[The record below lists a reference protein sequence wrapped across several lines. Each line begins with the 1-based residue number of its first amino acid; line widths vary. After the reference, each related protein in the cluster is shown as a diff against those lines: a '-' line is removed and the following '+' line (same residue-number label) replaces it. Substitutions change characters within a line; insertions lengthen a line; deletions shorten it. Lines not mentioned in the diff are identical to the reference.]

1 MARLPNFLVIIRSE
15 KLSGKGQGR
24 GCLGVRKKERFVLG
38 KRTFR
43 SQKSK
48 HFVLRIIQTD
58 MKRTIY
64 YMILCLLMSLGEI
77 MAQGISGKVMDG
89 KEQPVDGVAVILQTL
104 DSVYVDAVVTDT
116 LGDFRLNHPLD
127 QSYRLIFQHIL
138 YNMVEK
144 EITTANVGTV
154 VLEEKDYQLA
164 EITVKG
170 ERPQVKLEGGK
181 LTYDVPQLMKDKT
194 ATNAFEIIKDLPGLI
209 ERNDNLELVG
219 ASRLN
224 IILNGQLTTMSA
236 DQLIQ
241 LLKTMPASRVEKAE
255 VMYNAPAKY
264 NVKGALLNVVL
275 SKNESETPSWQGET
289 GVDYTQYRHAGGDAH
304 VNLLYTNKG
313 FSIDFLL
320 NGNKRR
326 DVMGEDMLARHTLNS
341 SMTEISQHN
350 RALVHV
356 NRGTVRLGMDYT
368 FANEDKLSLAYYL
381 KGDKVLSD
389 RDAFTSYLDLSKPEN
404 KSESTS
410 LVRDDGHSAIHNIR
424 LQYDGHAGISAGADF
439 TRYHSPSV
447 LDYQDTNTNGS
458 RTDMINNTRQDVS
471 RWSVFLNKTHSFASG
486 WGLNYGVH
494 GGYASSKNYSEYLYE
509 QGAGYEMDEEALEDN
524 TQKEY
529 IADIFAEVSKSFGER
544 FSATVGLK
552 GEYFKSDYASSRENM
567 NLWNEG
573 ALFPTVSLSY
583 TFSPRHIL
591 QFDISSDKTY
601 PGYWQV
607 SPQVTPLNSY
617 SEVAGNPLLKPYRTY
632 EGQMVYI
639 FRQKYMLV
647 AFCEYTPDYFAQLPY
662 QSDTELKT
670 VFRFENMDYSLEAG
684 LAVIIPFNVG
694 RFWNSRIT
702 LRGWRMQEK
711 NDNFH
716 GISYNREAYLG
727 LAHMSN
733 TFNLCDK
740 PNLKMTID
748 GQYVTPGAIQG
759 IYDLG
764 SMYEISAGLKWTFLN
779 DRASLTLKGDDI
791 FASSIP
797 RTIKIN
803 QGNQWSRMRKL
814 NDERCL
820 KLSFVWKFGGY
831 KEREHDSIDTSR
843 FGK

>member
-1 MARLPNFLVIIRSE
+1 
-15 KLSGKGQGR
+15 
-24 GCLGVRKKERFVLG
+24 
-38 KRTFR
+38 
-43 SQKSK
+43 
-48 HFVLRIIQTD
+48 

-341 SMTEISQHN
+341 GMTEISQHN

-447 LDYQDTNTNGS
+447 LDYQDTNGS

-494 GGYASSKNYSEYLYE
+494 GGYASSKNYSEYLYD

-529 IADIFAEVSKSFGER
+529 IVDIFAEVSKSFGER

-662 QSDTELKT
+662 LSDTELKT

>member
-1 MARLPNFLVIIRSE
+1 
-15 KLSGKGQGR
+15 
-24 GCLGVRKKERFVLG
+24 
-38 KRTFR
+38 
-43 SQKSK
+43 
-48 HFVLRIIQTD
+48 

-341 SMTEISQHN
+341 GMTEISQHN

-447 LDYQDTNTNGS
+447 LDYQDTNTNTNGS

-494 GGYASSKNYSEYLYE
+494 GGYASSKNYSEYLYD

-529 IADIFAEVSKSFGER
+529 IVDIFAEVSKSFGER

-552 GEYFKSDYASSRENM
+552 GEYFKSDYTSSRENM

>member
-1 MARLPNFLVIIRSE
+1 
-15 KLSGKGQGR
+15 
-24 GCLGVRKKERFVLG
+24 
-38 KRTFR
+38 
-43 SQKSK
+43 
-48 HFVLRIIQTD
+48 

-341 SMTEISQHN
+341 GMTEISQHN

-447 LDYQDTNTNGS
+447 LDYQDTNGS

-494 GGYASSKNYSEYLYE
+494 GGYASSKNYSEYLYD

-529 IADIFAEVSKSFGER
+529 IVDIFAEVSKSFGER

-601 PGYWQV
+601 PCYWQV

>member
-1 MARLPNFLVIIRSE
+1 
-15 KLSGKGQGR
+15 
-24 GCLGVRKKERFVLG
+24 
-38 KRTFR
+38 
-43 SQKSK
+43 
-48 HFVLRIIQTD
+48 

-341 SMTEISQHN
+341 GMTEISQHN

-447 LDYQDTNTNGS
+447 LDYQDTNGS

-831 KEREHDSIDTSR
+831 KEKEHDSIDTSR

>member
-1 MARLPNFLVIIRSE
+1 
-15 KLSGKGQGR
+15 
-24 GCLGVRKKERFVLG
+24 
-38 KRTFR
+38 
-43 SQKSK
+43 
-48 HFVLRIIQTD
+48 

-89 KEQPVDGVAVILQTL
+89 KEQPIDGVAVILQTL

-138 YNMVEK
+138 YNTIGK
-144 EITTANVGTV
+144 KITTANVGTV

-170 ERPQVKLEGGK
+170 ERSQVKLEGGK

-241 LLKTMPASRVEKAE
+241 LLKTMPASRVEKVE

-275 SKNESETPSWQGET
+275 SKNESETHSWQGET

-313 FSIDFLL
+313 FSLDFLL

-341 SMTEISQHN
+341 GMTEISQHN

-447 LDYQDTNTNGS
+447 LDYQDTNGS

-670 VFRFENMDYSLEAG
+670 VFRFENMDYSLETG

-831 KEREHDSIDTSR
+831 KEKEHDSIDTSR

>member
-1 MARLPNFLVIIRSE
+1 
-15 KLSGKGQGR
+15 
-24 GCLGVRKKERFVLG
+24 
-38 KRTFR
+38 
-43 SQKSK
+43 
-48 HFVLRIIQTD
+48 

-138 YNMVEK
+138 YNTIGK
-144 EITTANVGTV
+144 KITTANVGTV

-181 LTYDVPQLMKDKT
+181 LTYDIPQLMKDKT

-313 FSIDFLL
+313 FSLDFLL

-341 SMTEISQHN
+341 GMTEISQHN

-447 LDYQDTNTNGS
+447 LDYQDTNGS

-552 GEYFKSDYASSRENM
+552 GEYFKSDYTSSRENM

>member
-1 MARLPNFLVIIRSE
+1 
-15 KLSGKGQGR
+15 
-24 GCLGVRKKERFVLG
+24 
-38 KRTFR
+38 
-43 SQKSK
+43 
-48 HFVLRIIQTD
+48 

-241 LLKTMPASRVEKAE
+241 VLKTMPASRVEKAE

-341 SMTEISQHN
+341 GMTEISQHN

-447 LDYQDTNTNGS
+447 LDYQDTNGS

-494 GGYASSKNYSEYLYE
+494 GGYASSKNYSEYLYD

-529 IADIFAEVSKSFGER
+529 IVDIFAEVSKSFGER

>member
-1 MARLPNFLVIIRSE
+1 
-15 KLSGKGQGR
+15 
-24 GCLGVRKKERFVLG
+24 
-38 KRTFR
+38 
-43 SQKSK
+43 
-48 HFVLRIIQTD
+48 

-313 FSIDFLL
+313 FSLDFLL

-341 SMTEISQHN
+341 GMTEISQHN

-447 LDYQDTNTNGS
+447 LDYQDTNGS

-494 GGYASSKNYSEYLYE
+494 GGYASSKNYSEYLYD

-529 IADIFAEVSKSFGER
+529 IVDIFAEVSKSFGER

-831 KEREHDSIDTSR
+831 KEKEHDSIDTSR

>member
-1 MARLPNFLVIIRSE
+1 
-15 KLSGKGQGR
+15 
-24 GCLGVRKKERFVLG
+24 
-38 KRTFR
+38 
-43 SQKSK
+43 
-48 HFVLRIIQTD
+48 

-341 SMTEISQHN
+341 GMTEISQHN

-447 LDYQDTNTNGS
+447 LDYQDTNGS

-494 GGYASSKNYSEYLYE
+494 GGYASSKNYSEYLYD

-647 AFCEYTPDYFAQLPY
+647 AFCEYTPDYFVQLPY

-831 KEREHDSIDTSR
+831 KEKEHDSIDTSR

>member
-1 MARLPNFLVIIRSE
+1 
-15 KLSGKGQGR
+15 
-24 GCLGVRKKERFVLG
+24 
-38 KRTFR
+38 
-43 SQKSK
+43 
-48 HFVLRIIQTD
+48 

-341 SMTEISQHN
+341 GMTEISQHN

-447 LDYQDTNTNGS
+447 LDYQDTNGS

-494 GGYASSKNYSEYLYE
+494 GGYASSKNYSEYLYD

-529 IADIFAEVSKSFGER
+529 IVDIFAEVSKSFGER

-684 LAVIIPFNVG
+684 LVVIIPFNVG

>member
-1 MARLPNFLVIIRSE
+1 
-15 KLSGKGQGR
+15 
-24 GCLGVRKKERFVLG
+24 
-38 KRTFR
+38 
-43 SQKSK
+43 
-48 HFVLRIIQTD
+48 

-154 VLEEKDYQLA
+154 VLEEKDYQLG

-341 SMTEISQHN
+341 GMTEISQHN

-447 LDYQDTNTNGS
+447 LDYQDTNGS

-494 GGYASSKNYSEYLYE
+494 GGYASSKNYSEYLYD

-529 IADIFAEVSKSFGER
+529 IVDIFAEVSKSFGER

>member
-1 MARLPNFLVIIRSE
+1 
-15 KLSGKGQGR
+15 
-24 GCLGVRKKERFVLG
+24 
-38 KRTFR
+38 
-43 SQKSK
+43 
-48 HFVLRIIQTD
+48 

-181 LTYDVPQLMKDKT
+181 LTYDIPQLMKDKT

-341 SMTEISQHN
+341 GMTEISQHN

-447 LDYQDTNTNGS
+447 LDYQDTNGS

-494 GGYASSKNYSEYLYE
+494 GGYASSKNYSEYLYD

-831 KEREHDSIDTSR
+831 KEKEHDSIDTSR

>member
-1 MARLPNFLVIIRSE
+1 
-15 KLSGKGQGR
+15 
-24 GCLGVRKKERFVLG
+24 
-38 KRTFR
+38 
-43 SQKSK
+43 
-48 HFVLRIIQTD
+48 

-341 SMTEISQHN
+341 GMTEISQHN

-447 LDYQDTNTNGS
+447 LDYQDTNGS

-494 GGYASSKNYSEYLYE
+494 GGYASSKNYSEYLYD

-529 IADIFAEVSKSFGER
+529 IVDIFAEVSKSFGER

-662 QSDTELKT
+662 QSYTELKT

>member
-1 MARLPNFLVIIRSE
+1 
-15 KLSGKGQGR
+15 
-24 GCLGVRKKERFVLG
+24 
-38 KRTFR
+38 
-43 SQKSK
+43 
-48 HFVLRIIQTD
+48 

-138 YNMVEK
+138 YNTIGK
-144 EITTANVGTV
+144 KITTANVGTV

-341 SMTEISQHN
+341 GMTEISQHN

-447 LDYQDTNTNGS
+447 LDYQDTNTNTNGS

-494 GGYASSKNYSEYLYE
+494 GGYASSKNYSEYLYD

>member
-1 MARLPNFLVIIRSE
+1 
-15 KLSGKGQGR
+15 
-24 GCLGVRKKERFVLG
+24 
-38 KRTFR
+38 
-43 SQKSK
+43 
-48 HFVLRIIQTD
+48 

-144 EITTANVGTV
+144 EITTANAGTV

-341 SMTEISQHN
+341 GMTEISQHN

-389 RDAFTSYLDLSKPEN
+389 REAFTSYLDLSKPEN

-447 LDYQDTNTNGS
+447 LDYQDTNGS

-494 GGYASSKNYSEYLYE
+494 GGYASSENYSEYLYD

-529 IADIFAEVSKSFGER
+529 IVDIFAEVSKSFGER

>member
-1 MARLPNFLVIIRSE
+1 
-15 KLSGKGQGR
+15 
-24 GCLGVRKKERFVLG
+24 
-38 KRTFR
+38 
-43 SQKSK
+43 
-48 HFVLRIIQTD
+48 

-77 MAQGISGKVMDG
+77 MAQGISGRVMDG

-341 SMTEISQHN
+341 GMTEISQHN

-447 LDYQDTNTNGS
+447 LDYQDTNGS

-494 GGYASSKNYSEYLYE
+494 GGYASSKNYSEYLYD

-529 IADIFAEVSKSFGER
+529 IVDIFAEVSKSFGER

>member
-1 MARLPNFLVIIRSE
+1 
-15 KLSGKGQGR
+15 
-24 GCLGVRKKERFVLG
+24 
-38 KRTFR
+38 
-43 SQKSK
+43 
-48 HFVLRIIQTD
+48 

-304 VNLLYTNKG
+304 VNLLYTNKS

-341 SMTEISQHN
+341 GMTEISQHN

-447 LDYQDTNTNGS
+447 LDYQDTNTNTNGS

-509 QGAGYEMDEEALEDN
+509 QGTGYEMDEEALEDN

-529 IADIFAEVSKSFGER
+529 IADIFAEVSKNFGER

>member
-1 MARLPNFLVIIRSE
+1 
-15 KLSGKGQGR
+15 
-24 GCLGVRKKERFVLG
+24 
-38 KRTFR
+38 
-43 SQKSK
+43 
-48 HFVLRIIQTD
+48 

-89 KEQPVDGVAVILQTL
+89 KEQPIDGVAVILQTL

-138 YNMVEK
+138 YNTIGK
-144 EITTANVGTV
+144 KITTANVGTV

-181 LTYDVPQLMKDKT
+181 LTYDIPQLMKDKT

-313 FSIDFLL
+313 FSLDFLL

-341 SMTEISQHN
+341 GMTEISQHN

-447 LDYQDTNTNGS
+447 LDYQDTNGS

-529 IADIFAEVSKSFGER
+529 IVDIFAEVSKSFGER

-552 GEYFKSDYASSRENM
+552 GEYFKSDYTSSRENM

-670 VFRFENMDYSLEAG
+670 VFRFENMDYSLETG

-831 KEREHDSIDTSR
+831 KEKEHDSIDTSR

>member
-1 MARLPNFLVIIRSE
+1 
-15 KLSGKGQGR
+15 
-24 GCLGVRKKERFVLG
+24 
-38 KRTFR
+38 
-43 SQKSK
+43 
-48 HFVLRIIQTD
+48 

-241 LLKTMPASRVEKAE
+241 LLKTIPASRVEKAE

-341 SMTEISQHN
+341 GMTEISQHN

-447 LDYQDTNTNGS
+447 LDYQDTNGS

-494 GGYASSKNYSEYLYE
+494 GGYASSKNYSEYLYD

-529 IADIFAEVSKSFGER
+529 IVDIFAEVSKSFGER

-716 GISYNREAYLG
+716 GVSYNREAYLG

>member
-1 MARLPNFLVIIRSE
+1 
-15 KLSGKGQGR
+15 
-24 GCLGVRKKERFVLG
+24 
-38 KRTFR
+38 
-43 SQKSK
+43 
-48 HFVLRIIQTD
+48 

-144 EITTANVGTV
+144 EIITANVGTV

-341 SMTEISQHN
+341 GMTEISQHN

-447 LDYQDTNTNGS
+447 LDYQDTNTNTNTNGS

-494 GGYASSKNYSEYLYE
+494 GGYASSKNYSEYLYD

>member
-1 MARLPNFLVIIRSE
+1 
-15 KLSGKGQGR
+15 
-24 GCLGVRKKERFVLG
+24 
-38 KRTFR
+38 
-43 SQKSK
+43 
-48 HFVLRIIQTD
+48 

-341 SMTEISQHN
+341 GMTEISQHN

-410 LVRDDGHSAIHNIR
+410 LVRDDEHSAIHNIR

-447 LDYQDTNTNGS
+447 LDYQDTNGS

-494 GGYASSKNYSEYLYE
+494 GGYASSKNYSEYLYD

-529 IADIFAEVSKSFGER
+529 IVDIFAEVSKSFGER

>member
-1 MARLPNFLVIIRSE
+1 
-15 KLSGKGQGR
+15 
-24 GCLGVRKKERFVLG
+24 
-38 KRTFR
+38 
-43 SQKSK
+43 
-48 HFVLRIIQTD
+48 

-138 YNMVEK
+138 YNMVKK

-341 SMTEISQHN
+341 GMTEISQHN

-447 LDYQDTNTNGS
+447 LDYQDTNGS

-494 GGYASSKNYSEYLYE
+494 GGYASSKNYSEYLYD

-529 IADIFAEVSKSFGER
+529 IVDIFAEVSKSFGER

>member
-1 MARLPNFLVIIRSE
+1 
-15 KLSGKGQGR
+15 
-24 GCLGVRKKERFVLG
+24 
-38 KRTFR
+38 
-43 SQKSK
+43 
-48 HFVLRIIQTD
+48 

-341 SMTEISQHN
+341 GMTEISQHN

-447 LDYQDTNTNGS
+447 LDYQDTNGS

-494 GGYASSKNYSEYLYE
+494 GGYASSKNYSEYLYD

-529 IADIFAEVSKSFGER
+529 IVDIFAEVSKSFGER

-702 LRGWRMQEK
+702 LQGWRMQEK

>member
-1 MARLPNFLVIIRSE
+1 
-15 KLSGKGQGR
+15 
-24 GCLGVRKKERFVLG
+24 
-38 KRTFR
+38 
-43 SQKSK
+43 
-48 HFVLRIIQTD
+48 

-89 KEQPVDGVAVILQTL
+89 KEQPIDGVAVILQTL

-341 SMTEISQHN
+341 GMTEISQHN

-447 LDYQDTNTNGS
+447 LDYQDTNGS

-494 GGYASSKNYSEYLYE
+494 GGYASSKNYSEYLYD

-716 GISYNREAYLG
+716 GVSYNREAYLG

-831 KEREHDSIDTSR
+831 KERKHDSIDTSR

>member
-1 MARLPNFLVIIRSE
+1 
-15 KLSGKGQGR
+15 
-24 GCLGVRKKERFVLG
+24 
-38 KRTFR
+38 
-43 SQKSK
+43 
-48 HFVLRIIQTD
+48 

-104 DSVYVDAVVTDT
+104 DSVYVAVVTDT

-341 SMTEISQHN
+341 GMTEISQHN

-447 LDYQDTNTNGS
+447 LDYQDTNGS

-494 GGYASSKNYSEYLYE
+494 GGYASSKNYSEYLYD

-529 IADIFAEVSKSFGER
+529 IVDIFAEVSKSFGER

>member
-1 MARLPNFLVIIRSE
+1 
-15 KLSGKGQGR
+15 
-24 GCLGVRKKERFVLG
+24 
-38 KRTFR
+38 
-43 SQKSK
+43 
-48 HFVLRIIQTD
+48 

-144 EITTANVGTV
+144 EIITANVGTV

-326 DVMGEDMLARHTLNS
+326 DLMGEDMLARHTLNS
-341 SMTEISQHN
+341 GMTEISQHN

-447 LDYQDTNTNGS
+447 LDYQDTNTNTNGS

-494 GGYASSKNYSEYLYE
+494 GGYASSKNYSEYLYD

>member
-1 MARLPNFLVIIRSE
+1 
-15 KLSGKGQGR
+15 
-24 GCLGVRKKERFVLG
+24 
-38 KRTFR
+38 
-43 SQKSK
+43 
-48 HFVLRIIQTD
+48 

-341 SMTEISQHN
+341 GMTEIRQHN

-447 LDYQDTNTNGS
+447 LDYQDTNGS

-494 GGYASSKNYSEYLYE
+494 GGYASSKNYSEYLYD

-529 IADIFAEVSKSFGER
+529 IVDIFAEVSKSFGER

>member
-1 MARLPNFLVIIRSE
+1 
-15 KLSGKGQGR
+15 
-24 GCLGVRKKERFVLG
+24 
-38 KRTFR
+38 
-43 SQKSK
+43 
-48 HFVLRIIQTD
+48 

-89 KEQPVDGVAVILQTL
+89 KEQPIDGVAVILQTL

-138 YNMVEK
+138 YNTIGK
-144 EITTANVGTV
+144 KITTANVGTV

-181 LTYDVPQLMKDKT
+181 LTYDIPQLMKDKT

-313 FSIDFLL
+313 FSLDFLL

-341 SMTEISQHN
+341 GMTEISQHN

-447 LDYQDTNTNGS
+447 LDYQDTNGS

-529 IADIFAEVSKSFGER
+529 IVDIFAEVSKSFGER

-670 VFRFENMDYSLEAG
+670 VFRFENMDYSLETG

>member
-1 MARLPNFLVIIRSE
+1 
-15 KLSGKGQGR
+15 
-24 GCLGVRKKERFVLG
+24 
-38 KRTFR
+38 
-43 SQKSK
+43 
-48 HFVLRIIQTD
+48 

-326 DVMGEDMLARHTLNS
+326 DVMGVDMLARHTLNS
-341 SMTEISQHN
+341 GMTEISQHN

-447 LDYQDTNTNGS
+447 LDYQDTNGS

-494 GGYASSKNYSEYLYE
+494 GGYASSKNYSEYLYD

-529 IADIFAEVSKSFGER
+529 IVDIFAEVSKSFGER

>member
-1 MARLPNFLVIIRSE
+1 
-15 KLSGKGQGR
+15 
-24 GCLGVRKKERFVLG
+24 
-38 KRTFR
+38 
-43 SQKSK
+43 
-48 HFVLRIIQTD
+48 

-341 SMTEISQHN
+341 GMTEISQHN

-447 LDYQDTNTNGS
+447 LDYQDTNTNTNGS

-632 EGQMVYI
+632 EGQIVYI

>member
-1 MARLPNFLVIIRSE
+1 
-15 KLSGKGQGR
+15 
-24 GCLGVRKKERFVLG
+24 
-38 KRTFR
+38 
-43 SQKSK
+43 
-48 HFVLRIIQTD
+48 

-194 ATNAFEIIKDLPGLI
+194 ATNAFEIINDLPGLI

-219 ASRLN
+219 ASHLN
-224 IILNGQLTTMSA
+224 TILNGQLTTMSA

-341 SMTEISQHN
+341 GMTEISQHN

-447 LDYQDTNTNGS
+447 LDYQDTNGS

-494 GGYASSKNYSEYLYE
+494 GGYASSKNYSEYLYD

-529 IADIFAEVSKSFGER
+529 IVDIFAEVSKSFGER

>member
-1 MARLPNFLVIIRSE
+1 
-15 KLSGKGQGR
+15 
-24 GCLGVRKKERFVLG
+24 
-38 KRTFR
+38 
-43 SQKSK
+43 
-48 HFVLRIIQTD
+48 

-241 LLKTMPASRVEKAE
+241 LLKTMPASRVEKVE

-313 FSIDFLL
+313 FSLDFLL

-341 SMTEISQHN
+341 GMTEISQHN

-447 LDYQDTNTNGS
+447 LDYQDTNGS

-494 GGYASSKNYSEYLYE
+494 GGYASSKNYSEYLYD

-529 IADIFAEVSKSFGER
+529 IVDIFAEVSKSFGER

>member
-1 MARLPNFLVIIRSE
+1 
-15 KLSGKGQGR
+15 
-24 GCLGVRKKERFVLG
+24 
-38 KRTFR
+38 
-43 SQKSK
+43 
-48 HFVLRIIQTD
+48 

-326 DVMGEDMLARHTLNS
+326 DVMGEDMWARHTLNS
-341 SMTEISQHN
+341 GMTEISQHN

-447 LDYQDTNTNGS
+447 LDYQDTNGS

-494 GGYASSKNYSEYLYE
+494 GGYASSKNYSEYLYD

-529 IADIFAEVSKSFGER
+529 IVDIFAEVSKSFGER

-591 QFDISSDKTY
+591 QIDISSDKTY

-684 LAVIIPFNVG
+684 LAVILPFNVG

>member
-1 MARLPNFLVIIRSE
+1 M
-15 KLSGKGQGR
+15 
-24 GCLGVRKKERFVLG
+24 
-38 KRTFR
+38 
-43 SQKSK
+43 
-48 HFVLRIIQTD
+48 
-58 MKRTIY
+58 
-64 YMILCLLMSLGEI
+64 
-77 MAQGISGKVMDG
+77 
-89 KEQPVDGVAVILQTL
+89 
-104 DSVYVDAVVTDT
+104 
-116 LGDFRLNHPLD
+116 
-127 QSYRLIFQHIL
+127 
-138 YNMVEK
+138 K

-341 SMTEISQHN
+341 GMTEISQHN

-447 LDYQDTNTNGS
+447 LDYQDTNGS

-494 GGYASSKNYSEYLYE
+494 GGYASSKNYSEYLYD

-529 IADIFAEVSKSFGER
+529 IVDIFAEVSKSFGER

>member
-1 MARLPNFLVIIRSE
+1 
-15 KLSGKGQGR
+15 
-24 GCLGVRKKERFVLG
+24 
-38 KRTFR
+38 
-43 SQKSK
+43 
-48 HFVLRIIQTD
+48 

-138 YNMVEK
+138 YNTIGK
-144 EITTANVGTV
+144 KITTANVGTV

-341 SMTEISQHN
+341 GMTEISQHN

-447 LDYQDTNTNGS
+447 LDYQDTNGS

-494 GGYASSKNYSEYLYE
+494 GGYASSKNYSEYLYD

-552 GEYFKSDYASSRENM
+552 GEYFKSDYTSSRENM

>member
-1 MARLPNFLVIIRSE
+1 
-15 KLSGKGQGR
+15 
-24 GCLGVRKKERFVLG
+24 
-38 KRTFR
+38 
-43 SQKSK
+43 
-48 HFVLRIIQTD
+48 

-104 DSVYVDAVVTDT
+104 DSVYVDTVVTDT
-116 LGDFRLNHPLD
+116 LGNFRLNHLLD

-241 LLKTMPASRVEKAE
+241 LLKTMPASRVEKVE

-313 FSIDFLL
+313 FSLDFLL

-341 SMTEISQHN
+341 GMTEISQHN

-447 LDYQDTNTNGS
+447 LDYQDTNGS

-716 GISYNREAYLG
+716 GVSYNREAYLG

-831 KEREHDSIDTSR
+831 KERKHDSIDTSR

>member
-1 MARLPNFLVIIRSE
+1 
-15 KLSGKGQGR
+15 
-24 GCLGVRKKERFVLG
+24 
-38 KRTFR
+38 
-43 SQKSK
+43 
-48 HFVLRIIQTD
+48 
-58 MKRTIY
+58 
-64 YMILCLLMSLGEI
+64 MILCLLMSLGEI

-89 KEQPVDGVAVILQTL
+89 KEQPIDGVAVILQTL

-144 EITTANVGTV
+144 EIITANVGTV

-304 VNLLYTNKG
+304 VNFLYTNKG

-341 SMTEISQHN
+341 GMTEISQHN

-447 LDYQDTNTNGS
+447 LDYQDTNTNTNGS

-552 GEYFKSDYASSRENM
+552 GEYFKSDYTSSRENM

>member
-1 MARLPNFLVIIRSE
+1 
-15 KLSGKGQGR
+15 
-24 GCLGVRKKERFVLG
+24 
-38 KRTFR
+38 
-43 SQKSK
+43 
-48 HFVLRIIQTD
+48 

-447 LDYQDTNTNGS
+447 LDYQDTNTNTNGS

>member
-1 MARLPNFLVIIRSE
+1 
-15 KLSGKGQGR
+15 
-24 GCLGVRKKERFVLG
+24 
-38 KRTFR
+38 
-43 SQKSK
+43 
-48 HFVLRIIQTD
+48 

-64 YMILCLLMSLGEI
+64 YTILCLLMSFGKM
-77 MAQGISGKVMDG
+77 MAQGISGKVKDG
-89 KEQPVDGVAVILQTL
+89 KELPVDGVAVILQTL

-116 LGDFRLNHPLD
+116 LGNFRLNHPLD
-127 QSYRLIFQHIL
+127 QLYRLIFQHIL
-138 YNMVEK
+138 YNAVEK

-154 VLEEKDYQLA
+154 VLA
-164 EITVKG
+164 ESTVKG
-170 ERPQVKLEGGK
+170 ECPQVKLEGGK

-224 IILNGQLTTMSA
+224 IILNGQLTTMST

-275 SKNESETPSWQGET
+275 NKNESETPSWQGET
-289 GVDYTQYRHAGGDAH
+289 GVDYTQYRHARGDAH
-304 VNLLYTNKG
+304 MNLLYTNKG
-313 FSIDFLL
+313 FSMDFLL
-320 NGNKRR
+320 DGNKRR
-326 DVMGEDMLARHTLNS
+326 DVMGEDMLAYHTLNS
-341 SMTEISQHN
+341 GMTEISQHN

-368 FANEDKLSLAYYL
+368 FANEDKLSFAYYL

-404 KSESTS
+404 KSESMS

-494 GGYASSKNYSEYLYE
+494 GGYASSKNYSGYLYD

-529 IADIFAEVSKSFGER
+529 IADIFAEVSKSFGDR

-601 PGYWQV
+601 PDYWQI

-764 SMYEISAGLKWTFLN
+764 FMYEISAGLKWTFLN

-797 RTIKIN
+797 RSIKIN